1 MILETGLVPWEFEFP
16 FPGSLVSTLLGYLAC
31 SVSASSARG
40 VTREGL
46 PRNSAPARFRV
57 EG

>member
-1 MILETGLVPWEFEFP
+1 VPWEFEFP

-46 PRNSAPARFRV
+46 PRNSAPARLRF